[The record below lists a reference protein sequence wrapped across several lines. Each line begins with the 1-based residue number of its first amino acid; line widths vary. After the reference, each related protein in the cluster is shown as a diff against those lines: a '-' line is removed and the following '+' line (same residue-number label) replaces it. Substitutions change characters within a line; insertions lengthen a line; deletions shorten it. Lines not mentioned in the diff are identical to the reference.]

1 MRATLLALL
10 LAAGGRAPQESGSDA
25 SGLIDVHLTDL
36 WKEHGVSRAAHAR
49 DGEFLRRLCI
59 DLVGEVPTPAEVR
72 EFQNSELEDK
82 HRRKIDELL
91 RSPWFAHS
99 WAERMTNFLLG
110 YARQFDY
117 FTDRKGMTRWLM
129 DRLKNPK
136 ARWDDIARDILT
148 ARSEGGDT
156 YRATGFFTQFAEFKD
171 EEGYGLRIEQL
182 AGRAATSFLGIRLQC
197 AQCHDH
203 PADTWTQEDFRG
215 VAAYF
220 TRTSFGQDP
229 GSGLALADRAKP
241 LKYSFD
247 GLQGELK
254 PRFLDGG
261 EPATGEWRADFAQ
274 RVTAH
279 PLFARAFVN
288 RAWAWFF
295 GRGFV
300 EPLDD
305 MHEGRKPVAPALL
318 DALAKDF
325 ADHHFDIRH
334 LVRSICASDAYSL
347 TSRRSEGD
355 DEAAEKYFARARIR
369 PMTPEQLF
377 QSTSRATDL
386 LDSHQDD
393 DAILELLGG
402 QNQTGE
408 EKKYYVVRR
417 WFIDMLVKTSDEAA
431 TTNFSAYTAN
441 IQQVLTA
448 LNQELPLFA
457 GAKAGAGGRLQKLIG
472 SGSDTEV
479 VAEIFLAT
487 VSRLP
492 TPREQKRCLDHVRD
506 AGTRTKGFEEVFW
519 SLLNTDEFI
528 FNH

>member
-1 MRATLLALL
+1 MRAAFLALV
-10 LAAGGRAPQESGSDA
+10 LAAGGPQEPQGDA
-25 SGLIDVHLTDL
+25 SGLIDAHLNDL
-36 WKEHGVSRAAHAR
+36 WKEHGVPRAAHAR

-59 DLVGEVPTPAEVR
+59 DLVGEVPTPAEIR
-72 EFQNSELEDK
+72 EFQASELEDK

-91 RSPWFAHS
+91 LSPWFAHS

-129 DRLKNPK
+129 DRLKDPK
-136 ARWDDIARDILT
+136 ARWDAIARDLLT

-156 YRATGFFTQFAEFKD
+156 YRATGFLTQFAEFRD

-182 AGRAATSFLGIRLQC
+182 AGRAATSFLGLRLQC

-203 PADTWTQEDFRG
+203 PADKWTQEDFTG
-215 VAAYF
+215 VAAFFAKTGYAQQQD
-220 TRTSFGQDP
+220 SFG
-229 GSGLALADRAKP
+229 LMLADRKKP
-241 LKYSFD
+241 LDYKFD
-247 GLQGELK
+247 GMHGPLK

-261 EPATGEWRADFAQ
+261 EPADDDWRADFAR

-279 PLFARAFVN
+279 PQFARAFVN
-288 RAWAWFF
+288 RVWAWFF
-295 GRGFV
+295 GKGFV
-300 EPLDD
+300 DPLDD

-318 DALAKDF
+318 DALARDF
-325 ADHHFDIRH
+325 ADHRFDIRR
-334 LVRSICASDAYSL
+334 LIRSICASDAYSL
-347 TSRRSEGD
+347 TSRRAEGD
-355 DEAAEKYFARARIR
+355 DEAAERWFARARIR

-377 QSTSRATDL
+377 QSISRATDL
-386 LDSHQDD
+386 LESRQDD

-441 IQQVLTA
+441 IQQVLYA

-457 GAKAGAGGRLQKLIG
+457 GAKAKAGGRLEKLIG
-472 SGSDTEV
+472 IPDDEAVT
-479 VAEIFLAT
+479 EIFLAT
-487 VSRLP
+487 VSRPP
-492 TPREQKRCLDHVRD
+492 TPRERRRCLDHVRD
-506 AGTRTKGFEEVFW
+506 ASTRMKGFEEVFW